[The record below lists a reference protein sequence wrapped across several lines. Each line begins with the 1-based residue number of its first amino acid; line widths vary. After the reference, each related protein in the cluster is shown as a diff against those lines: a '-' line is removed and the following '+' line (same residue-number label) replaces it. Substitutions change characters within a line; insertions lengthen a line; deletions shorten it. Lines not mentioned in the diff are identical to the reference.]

1 MHSQRFWQELD
12 IVLEPRATPT
22 GFVPFREAPAYSNR
36 RRRPP
41 NTLAAPRVLLRS
53 NSDNNL
59 NASAPEWAVCSTATS
74 HRSLSPQLL
83 QQMPSKPEGT
93 AKTIGSYVPG
103 PRSRSPSLNRLGG
116 TGEDGKRP
124 QPLWHV
130 GGLASAAV
138 CGCRGKSGAQQE
150 DVVHQ
155 MRHHKDKT
163 PCSRS
168 PFAAGAKDSL
178 SAFEYPGPKRKL
190 YSAVPGRLFVAVK
203 PYQPQVDGEIPLHRG
218 DRVKVLS
225 IGEGGFWEGSARGH
239 IGWFPAECVEE
250 VQCKPRDSQAEP
262 PDIAL
267 AENRFEI
274 DCQEIELIKM

>member
-1 MHSQRFWQELD
+1 MKSLLNAFTKKE
-12 IVLEPRATPT
+12 
-22 GFVPFREAPAYSNR
+22 VPFREAPAYSNR

-59 NASAPEWAVCSTATS
+59 NASAPDWAVCSTATS

-83 QQMPSKPEGT
+83 QQMPSKPEGA

-103 PRSRSPSLNRLGG
+103 PRSRSPSLNRLVGA
-116 TGEDGKRP
+116 GEDGKRP

-130 GGLASAAV
+130 G
-138 CGCRGKSGAQQE
+138 
-150 DVVHQ
+150 
-155 MRHHKDKT
+155 
-163 PCSRS
+163 S
-168 PFAAGAKDSL
+168 PFAPGANKDSL

-250 VQCKPRDSQAEP
+250 VQCKPRDSQA
-262 PDIAL
+262 
-267 AENRFEI
+267 
-274 DCQEIELIKM
+274 